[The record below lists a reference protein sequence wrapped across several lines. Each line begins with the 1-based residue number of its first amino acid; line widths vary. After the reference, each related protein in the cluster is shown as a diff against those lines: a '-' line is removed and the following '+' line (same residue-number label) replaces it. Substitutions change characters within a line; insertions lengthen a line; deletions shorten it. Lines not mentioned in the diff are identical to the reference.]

1 MGNIVGEG
9 FDSRITGQVNRRQKT
24 HGSGYDGET
33 LRTNEEL
40 VVLNNNT
47 AWVKLMSSVSI
58 DELTGDEGINNPTI
72 AAFKAKG
79 DQVAKSF
86 VLFNGTS
93 EFISETKDETGN
105 VTKSFTTQRGG
116 IDFTNTLRGQNNVYG
131 IGGSAD
137 FGLNPMMGI
146 TGIDVKHKNRG
157 SIRTATVTVKAFN
170 RAQFEIIDV
179 LYMRLGFSV
188 LLEWGNSIYINN
200 DDNIFLMEEI
210 KIV

>member
-1 MGNIVGEG
+1 M
-9 FDSRITGQVNRRQKT
+9 R
-24 HGSGYDGET
+24 
-33 LRTNEEL
+33 
-40 VVLNNNT
+40 
-47 AWVKLMSSVSI
+47 VS
-58 DELTGDEGINNPTI
+58 TI
-72 AAFKAKG
+72 QQLKHLKEKVHDIAKA
-79 DQVAKSF
+79 F

-93 EFISETKDETGN
+93 DMIVKEAKGL
-105 VTKSFTTQRGG
+105 TTQRGG

-188 LLEWGNSIYINN
+188 LLEWGNSIYIDNDENYIKDGGHKNSLIDDWFKDNN
-200 DDNIFLMEEI
+200 YISFLA
-210 KIV
+210 KITKSSFKF